1 MDLDNAAVAL
11 AVQHQNGGFNDKAVI
26 VVEEEPS
33 GKTNFQIKEIA
44 STHLM
49 NQRRQDPQSKAA
61 QYAAQYALDCGVTCI
76 LQQYDRPTKEPQTR
90 YFLPIRQLIEAQ
102 PQQRKNK
109 EKSPKKRRVS
119 GRLLGSRRAT
129 HLID

>member
-11 AVQHQNGGFNDKAVI
+11 AVQHQNRGFNDKAVI
-26 VVEEEPS
+26 VVEEQPL

-49 NQRRQDPQSKAA
+49 ARRRQDPQSKAA

-76 LQQYDRPTKEPQTR
+76 LQQCDRSTKEPQTR

-102 PQQRKNK
+102 PQQRKIR
-109 EKSPKKRRVS
+109 KKRLKKRQVS
-119 GRLLGSRRAT
+119 GKLLGSRRAT
-129 HLID
+129 HVID